1 MNIWRELET
10 CVYGENMKGA
20 ADDDKRRSWFRACAS
35 LEEKRQKR
43 KRISVQK
50 HSVAQLIIIFV
61 PC

>member
-1 MNIWRELET
+1 
-10 CVYGENMKGA
+10 MKGA
-20 ADDDKRRSWFRACAS
+20 ADDDKGRSWFRACAS
-35 LEEKRQKR
+35 LEEKR